1 MIQRKQTLYLLL
13 AAVATLACLSLPL
26 GSIEQQGMG
35 VEPVLY
41 NIALVTQGNTGASL
55 DFTYAPL
62 AVLLAVTAILELTA
76 IFLFK
81 NRMRQSRLC
90 AISIAVIFAWIV
102 LFMYFKYFGMTE
114 TGQLQQGFAAYL
126 PFVSA
131 VFNWL
136 AFRAIR
142 ADEQLVRSAD
152 RIR

>member
-55 DFTYAPL
+55 DFTCAPL
-62 AVLLAVTAILELTA
+62 AVLLAVAAILELTA

-114 TGQLQQGFAAYL
+114 TGQLQQSFAAYL
-126 PFVSA
+126 PSVSA